1 MTSSSHR
8 WIKLVKTLQDSAGKP
23 SVGGTSLVSNGGFY
37 TPTSGASDFTAFHA
51 AGMHTSRGGPA
62 AALIAGNGFDNSYC
76 IYGWAPYTPQVNWYN
91 GNILSKSASAV
102 QLTYVQARQ
111 PRLFCALELK

>member
-1 MTSSSHR
+1 M
-8 WIKLVKTLQDSAGKP
+8 KTLQDSVGKP

-37 TPTSGASDFTAFHA
+37 TLTSGASDFTAFHA

-91 GNILSKSASAV
+91 GNILRKSASTV
-102 QLTYVQARQ
+102 ELTCVRARM
-111 PRLFCALELK
+111 LGFFCTLALI